1 MKNESIDIYNNGEMQ
16 RDFTYIDDIVDGI
29 IKVLDGERK
38 GNSDWS
44 AIEADPGSSSA
55 PFKVYNIGNNKPVK
69 LMDFVKVIEDKLGV
83 EAVKNFMPMQPGDVY
98 TTWAD
103 VDDLIRDFGYKP
115 DTTVDEGLGRFV
127 KWYKEYYK

>member
-1 MKNESIDIYNNGEMQ
+1 MKNESIDLYNRGEMQ

-38 GNSDWS
+38 GDLDRT
-44 AIEADPGSSSA
+44 AGEANPASSSA

-69 LMDFVKVIEDKLGV
+69 LMDFVKSIEDELGMK
-83 EAVKNFMPMQPGDVY
+83 AVKNFLPMQPGDVY
-98 TTWAD
+98 ITWAD
-103 VDDLIRDFGYKP
+103 VDQLIADFGYKP
-115 DTTVDEGLGRFV
+115 DTTIDEGLAKFV